1 MAKDKKELD
10 DDLLTGGKTLSSDA
24 DNKKAEKKK
33 QAAAKKAEKNA
44 AKLAA
49 KKEKLLKEIEA
60 VKAAVAAES
69 DTEKKEKEQ
78 QKLKALQ
85 SQLAALGSKKAALQ
99 MAKRTRKIVTSV
111 IAVVVVVALLVT
123 YVATG
128 TVRKG
133 FISYLGWPAQTVTA
147 LTVTDGKDQK
157 ANIKVSTYNYYF
169 ATTYN
174 NMQSQQSKYE
184 QYGLDLSQYHLDVDF
199 DKPLSKQTTKNDDNK
214 EVTWLEYLHDEVLE
228 TIKSNYMYYL
238 EAVKANDGKE
248 PKITDEQQS
257 DIDDTMKQYT
267 EQAHK
272 YGYTLSAY
280 LVKAMGRGVTEKTF
294 RQEAKIAYIAQNY
307 KSDLSDKKASK
318 TYSEDDYNK
327 YLKENRDNLVSVSIR
342 AFECDTEDDAKAFA
356 KALKSDG
363 SNFTAL
369 CSAYA
374 SSDFYKKAY
383 KAAGYSTQLDVTKTT
398 LKNQQMAIATADSK
412 DSTKYPGLDWLYS
425 KDRKAGDVKQYS
437 TSVVYVL
444 RPVAL
449 SETKTVNVRHI
460 LIKPETNS
468 KNTSATQATTKQWND
483 AKKKAE
489 KILAQ
494 YNSGKKTEDAFAQ
507 LAKDNSAD
515 NNAND
520 GGLYENVYPGQMV
533 NSFGNWCFDSSR
545 KSGDVAIVQTDYGYH
560 IMYFVKQTN
569 MPAWKYTAQQAM
581 ASSDGDADT
590 KALEK
595 SYSIKEHWF
604 GSRYFEIDTDIDM

>member
-60 VKAAVAAES
+60 AKAAVAAES

-99 MAKRTRKIVTSV
+99 MAKRTKKIATSV

-128 TVRKG
+128 AVRKG

-174 NMQSQQSKYE
+174 NMQSQQSQYQK
-184 QYGLDLSQYHLDVDF
+184 YGLDLSKYHLDVDF

-257 DIDDTMKQYT
+257 DIDDTMKQYK

-280 LVKAMGRGVTEKTF
+280 LVKAMGRGVTEKAF
-294 RQEAKIAYIAQNY
+294 RQELRSPTLPRIIKMTCLRKRPARPTPRTIIISISKKI
-307 KSDLSDKKASK
+307 
-318 TYSEDDYNK
+318 
-327 YLKENRDNLVSVSIR
+327 
-342 AFECDTEDDAKAFA
+342 
-356 KALKSDG
+356 G
-363 SNFTAL
+363 
-369 CSAYA
+369 
-374 SSDFYKKAY
+374 
-383 KAAGYSTQLDVTKTT
+383 TT
-398 LKNQQMAIATADSK
+398 
-412 DSTKYPGLDWLYS
+412 W
-425 KDRKAGDVKQYS
+425 
-437 TSVVYVL
+437 
-444 RPVAL
+444 
-449 SETKTVNVRHI
+449 
-460 LIKPETNS
+460 
-468 KNTSATQATTKQWND
+468 
-483 AKKKAE
+483 
-489 KILAQ
+489 
-494 YNSGKKTEDAFAQ
+494 
-507 LAKDNSAD
+507 
-515 NNAND
+515 
-520 GGLYENVYPGQMV
+520 
-533 NSFGNWCFDSSR
+533 
-545 KSGDVAIVQTDYGYH
+545 
-560 IMYFVKQTN
+560 
-569 MPAWKYTAQQAM
+569 
-581 ASSDGDADT
+581 
-590 KALEK
+590 
-595 SYSIKEHWF
+595 
-604 GSRYFEIDTDIDM
+604 